1 MDHRQV
7 INIKNISKVYKTGN
21 DYLKVLDDVS
31 LTVNQGEYLAILGP
45 SGSGKSTLMNI
56 LGCLDK
62 PTEGDY
68 FLVGKDII
76 KANDN
81 ELADIRKEYI
91 GFIFQKFN
99 LLPKLTALG
108 NVMLPLLYKGIP
120 EDEAKNIA
128 IERLTALGLE
138 DRMDHKPNELSGGQ
152 QQRVAIARALGSNP
166 PLLLA
171 DEPTGN
177 LDTKS
182 GIEVMKLFNSLHKM
196 GHTIIVITHDPEI
209 AQHVQRTIYI
219 RDGRIG

>member
-108 NVMLPLLYKGIP
+108 NVMLPLLYKGLP

-182 GIEVMKLFNSLHKM
+182 GIEVMNLFDSLHKM

>member
-21 DYLKVLDDVS
+21 DYLKVLDNVS

-108 NVMLPLLYKGIP
+108 NVMLPLLYKGLP

-196 GHTIIVITHDPEI
+196 GHTIIIITHDPEI